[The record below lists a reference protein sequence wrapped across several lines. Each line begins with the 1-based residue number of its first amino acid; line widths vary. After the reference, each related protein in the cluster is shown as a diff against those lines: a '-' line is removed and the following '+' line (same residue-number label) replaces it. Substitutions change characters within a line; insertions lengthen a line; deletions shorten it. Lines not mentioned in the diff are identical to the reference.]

1 MISSKNLVFLHGWGN
16 SSEVFKPLSY
26 YLKDDFFI
34 YTLDLPGFGK
44 SPIEKPMTLKD
55 YANTVYKFIK
65 DNNIEKPIII
75 GHSFGGAVATKLAI
89 LHPESVSKLI
99 LVGASAIRQPRRKM
113 ILIKKMADFL
123 KPIFP
128 LKLRKLLLK
137 LLKLNKTDY
146 AQIESPELKQTF
158 RNVVS
163 EDLKPYLFLIKSP
176 TLVIWGENDAETPL
190 SEGKLIAE
198 TIPNT
203 KLAVVKNAGHFVFL
217 DEPQK
222 VTGLIRN
229 FVLEIRN

>member
-1 MISSKNLVFLHGWGN
+1 
-16 SSEVFKPLSY
+16 
-26 YLKDDFFI
+26 
-34 YTLDLPGFGK
+34 
-44 SPIEKPMTLKD
+44 
-55 YANTVYKFIK
+55 
-65 DNNIEKPIII
+65 
-75 GHSFGGAVATKLAI
+75 
-89 LHPESVSKLI
+89 